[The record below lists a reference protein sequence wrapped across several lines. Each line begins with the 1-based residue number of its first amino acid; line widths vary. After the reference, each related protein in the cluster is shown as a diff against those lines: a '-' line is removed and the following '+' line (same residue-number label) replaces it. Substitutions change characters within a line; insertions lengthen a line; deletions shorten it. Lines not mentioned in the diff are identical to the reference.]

1 MHKQFQREQVILSS
15 WLIIFRVYVKE
26 QRGVELP
33 RNYADLNVET
43 TLPLSSLY
51 YKKDQYLLN
60 NKDYITFLTQKKTK
74 PQQYFPYSYYFGL
87 ERVLTIIQDN
97 LFFSL
102 YVLLYA
108 ALPNGWISGTIL
120 KIKDT
125 N

>member
-15 WLIIFRVYVKE
+15 WLIIFRVYVKG

-60 NKDYITFLTQKKTK
+60 NKDYITFLTQKKNKK
-74 PQQYFPYSYYFGL
+74 PNSIFP
-87 ERVLTIIQDN
+87 I
-97 LFFSL
+97 
-102 YVLLYA
+102 A
-108 ALPNGWISGTIL
+108 TIL
-120 KIKDT
+120 VWKEF
-125 N
+125 